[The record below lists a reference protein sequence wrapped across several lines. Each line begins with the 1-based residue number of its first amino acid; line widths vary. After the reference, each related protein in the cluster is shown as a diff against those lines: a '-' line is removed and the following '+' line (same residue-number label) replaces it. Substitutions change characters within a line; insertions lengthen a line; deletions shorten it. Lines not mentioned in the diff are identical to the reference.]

1 MNVKQ
6 RDQAEM
12 TCGKEAEADQ
22 ASPTAPTQ
30 PDSEGGQQT
39 QSDGFDWW
47 FWFMILMVGWMIW
60 LMLKDTYE
68 NNTVESETDLGVVL
82 GMGKVTS
89 KDDVASSNLIGREVW
104 IVETAKGYY
113 PLKKAAAIEKGASVV
128 LVTTLS
134 GRRHICSKDK
144 SYCVETSK
152 KDQEI
157 RKEVGN

>member
-1 MNVKQ
+1 MNVNQ
-6 RDQAEM
+6 TDQAAEM
-12 TCGKEAEADQ
+12 TGGKEADAGQ
-22 ASPTAPTQ
+22 ASPTVQMQ

-47 FWFMILMVGWMIW
+47 FWFMILLTGAAIW
-60 LMLKDTYE
+60 LMLKDMYE
-68 NNTVESETDLGVVL
+68 NNTVESETELGVVL
-82 GMGKVTS
+82 GMGKVTP

-104 IVETAKGYY
+104 MVETAKGYY

-128 LVTTLS
+128 LVTTQS

-152 KDQEI
+152 KDQEF
-157 RKEVGN
+157 RR

>member
-1 MNVKQ
+1 
-6 RDQAEM
+6 
-12 TCGKEAEADQ
+12 
-22 ASPTAPTQ
+22 
-30 PDSEGGQQT
+30 
-39 QSDGFDWW
+39 
-47 FWFMILMVGWMIW
+47 MILMVGWLIW

-68 NNTVESETDLGVVL
+68 NNTVESEIELGVVL
-82 GMGKVTS
+82 GMGKVTA
-89 KDDVASSNLIGREVW
+89 KDDVATSNLIGREVW
-104 IVETAKGYY
+104 MVETAKGYY

-134 GRRHICSKDK
+134 GRRHICSEDK